1 MNVPMENKLKTI
13 YYPELDSL
21 RFLAFLAVFIHHSP
35 PLTKVPYWQYLYQY
49 GWLGV
54 DLFLCLS
61 AFLFTRLLFSE
72 HQATGKINI
81 WNFYVRR
88 SLRIWPLYFMFFG
101 LIFAYSLATSN
112 WETGYSIRM
121 LGVLTFTDNIF
132 SAFWG
137 SYNPFI
143 ASAHLW
149 TISYEEQFY
158 AVIPW
163 TLRKLFQAGR
173 AAQLRFLAIVFVVG
187 QLLRVALIASGVHYL
202 AFWVLPITHFESI
215 LGGLLIGLGLLDE
228 PLKKIPNA
236 LVLLAGLL
244 SLASVCSLP
253 NIYTEGWHLPLSY
266 TLTGLGM
273 TLIIHAV
280 LNQKQT
286 FVRRAFQNKVFTY
299 LGKISYGLYVYSA
312 LGLLLGA
319 QVAIKW
325 LHVPKNAAFYYPL
338 AVMLASLLI
347 TILISILSYQLVEK
361 NFLRLKKRF
370 TVIESRPI

>member
-1 MNVPMENKLKTI
+1 MENVKKTL

-35 PLTKVPYWQYLYQY
+35 PLTKVPYWEYLYQY
-49 GWLGV
+49 GWMGV

-101 LIFAYSLATSN
+101 LNFAYTFFTAN
-112 WETGYSIRM
+112 WDFGYTYRM
-121 LGVLTFTDNIF
+121 LGILTFTDNIF
-132 SAFWG
+132 SAFLG
-137 SYNPFI
+137 MYNPFI
-143 ASAHLW
+143 ASAHMW

-163 TLRKLFQAGR
+163 TLRKLFTTSRRTQIRFLVIVFLAGQVLR
-173 AAQLRFLAIVFVVG
+173 AA
-187 QLLRVALIASGVHYL
+187 LIMSGAGYL
-202 AFWVLPITHFESI
+202 SVWVLPIAHFESI
-215 LGGLLIGLGLLDE
+215 LGGLIIGLGLFDE
-228 PLKKIPNA
+228 SLKRIPNF
-236 LVLLAGLL
+236 LIFLAGLFAL
-244 SLASVCSLP
+244 VGVCALP
-253 NIYTEGWHLPLSY
+253 NVYAEGWHLPLSY
-266 TLTGLGM
+266 TLVGLGM
-273 TLIIHAV
+273 TLIVHAV
-280 LNQKQT
+280 LNQKQSP
-286 FVRRAFQNKVFTY
+286 VKRAFQNRVFTY

-312 LGLLLGA
+312 LGLLLGGLA
-319 QVAIKW
+319 VNRL
-325 LHVPKNAAFYYPL
+325 LHIPKNAVLYHPL
-338 AVMLASLLI
+338 GVMLVSLLI
-347 TILISILSYQLVEK
+347 TILLSILSYQLVEK